1 MNPKNITVAVT
12 VSALLALAYAGGTY
26 NAAGNK
32 LAVSDHAVEPIEI
45 VAVEKSAFASKLSGP
60 DSCGASGPVSVA
72 AERDGKVLLTDGGTC
87 GFWIDAADVAA
98 VAAEAGVEPG
108 ALRLDMRGG
117 KLVALP

>member
-26 NAAGNK
+26 NVAGNK
-32 LAVSDHAVEPIEI
+32 LAVSDNAVEPIEI

-60 DSCGASGPVSVA
+60 DSCGAKGPVTVA

-87 GFWIDAADVAA
+87 GFWVDAADVEAIA
-98 VAAEAGVEPG
+98 TEAKVAITSLV
-108 ALRLDMRGG
+108 LDMRDG